1 LCTSQKRLACADGAR
16 FFDDF
21 SGHEKGV
28 TQAKMFPLLI
38 VLLQQIRATQPTYF
52 FLVTLALL
60 IAGGIGWLIAAVLGF
75 ARSPA
80 FGPSARWFSY
90 AAVCLI
96 IYHLQF
102 LLFGVF
108 VFLGMSQNSADL
120 TMALGVGAF
129 FNLFVVLAA
138 VCAILGFVKMTN
150 PR

>member
-1 LCTSQKRLACADGAR
+1 
-16 FFDDF
+16 
-21 SGHEKGV
+21 
-28 TQAKMFPLLI
+28 MI
-38 VLLQQIRATQPTYF
+38 VPVLFALQQIRATRPTYF
-52 FLVTLALL
+52 FLVTLVLL

-96 IYHLQF
+96 IYHLHF

-108 VFLGMSQNSADL
+108 VFMGASQNSSDL
-120 TMALGVGAF
+120 TTALGIGSF
-129 FNLFVVLAA
+129 FNLFIVLGAI
-138 VCAILGFVKMTN
+138 CAIMGFVKLTS

>member
-1 LCTSQKRLACADGAR
+1 
-16 FFDDF
+16 
-21 SGHEKGV
+21 
-28 TQAKMFPLLI
+28 MFPLLLM

-52 FLVTLALL
+52 LLVVVALL
-60 IAGGIGWLIAAVLGF
+60 IAGGVGWLIAAVLGF

-96 IYHLQF
+96 IYHLHF

-108 VFLGMSQNSADL
+108 VLLGMNQNSADL
-120 TMALGVGAF
+120 TTALGIGAF
-129 FNLFVVLAA
+129 FNLFVVLGA
-138 VCAILGFVKMTN
+138 VCAIMGFVRMTS

>member
-1 LCTSQKRLACADGAR
+1 MCADGAR
-16 FFDDF
+16 FLHDF
-21 SGHEKGV
+21 SGYEEGV
-28 TQAKMFPLLI
+28 TQVKMFPLLI

-52 FLVTLALL
+52 FLVTLVLL
-60 IAGGIGWLIAAVLGF
+60 ILGGVGWLIAAVLGF
-75 ARSPA
+75 ARAAA

-90 AAVCLI
+90 SAVCLI

-138 VCAILGFVKMTN
+138 VCAIMGFVRMTN

>member
-1 LCTSQKRLACADGAR
+1 
-16 FFDDF
+16 
-21 SGHEKGV
+21 
-28 TQAKMFPLLI
+28 MF
-38 VLLQQIRATQPTYF
+38 VLMLTMLQQLRATQPNYF
-52 FLVTLALL
+52 FLVTLLLL
-60 IAGGIGWLIAAVLGF
+60 IAGGVGWLIVAVLGF

-96 IYHLQF
+96 IYHLHF

-108 VFLGMSQNSADL
+108 VFLGMSQNSVDL

-129 FNLFVVLAA
+129 FNLFVVLGS
-138 VCAILGFVKMTN
+138 VCAIMGFVRMTS

>member
-1 LCTSQKRLACADGAR
+1 M
-16 FFDDF
+16 F
-21 SGHEKGV
+21 
-28 TQAKMFPLLI
+28 FPLLM
-38 VLLQQIRATQPTYF
+38 LFQQLRATQPTYF
-52 FLVTLALL
+52 FFVTLVLL
-60 IAGGIGWLIAAVLGF
+60 IAGGVAWLIAAVLGF

-108 VFLGMSQNSADL
+108 VFMGMTQNSIDL
-120 TMALGVGAF
+120 TTALGVGAF
-129 FNLFVVLAA
+129 FNLFVVLGAI
-138 VCAILGFVKMTN
+138 CAIMGFVRLTS

>member
-1 LCTSQKRLACADGAR
+1 M
-16 FFDDF
+16 
-21 SGHEKGV
+21 V
-28 TQAKMFPLLI
+28 VPVLI
-38 VLLQQIRATQPTYF
+38 ALQQIRATQPTYF
-52 FLVTLALL
+52 FIVTLLLL

-108 VFLGMSQNSADL
+108 VFMGASQNSPDL
-120 TMALGVGAF
+120 TAALSIGSF
-129 FNLFVVLAA
+129 FNLFIVLGA
-138 VCAILGFVKMTN
+138 VCAIMGFVKLTN